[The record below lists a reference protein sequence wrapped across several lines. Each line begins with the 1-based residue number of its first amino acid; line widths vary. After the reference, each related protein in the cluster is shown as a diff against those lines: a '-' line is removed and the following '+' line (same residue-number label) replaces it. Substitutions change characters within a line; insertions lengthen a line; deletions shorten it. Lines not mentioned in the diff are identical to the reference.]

1 MILFR
6 YLIKEVSQATAAVT
20 VILLLIVTSG
30 RLAKYLAQSSSGHLS
45 SDVVFWV
52 ILFRIPDFLPLIL
65 PLGFFIGVLLAYGR
79 LYVDNEMIV
88 MNACGTGKKRL
99 VTITAIP
106 AILMSMLVAYLTLF
120 GAPSS
125 LNKVQS
131 ILQNPANTNSLAILQ
146 EGKFQET
153 SDGQRVIYA
162 ENFDPN
168 SDAVNDVW
176 MVEHRRDGSVIVIRA
191 DSGRISD
198 NADLG
203 GGQYL
208 TLDNGSVYDGFVGK
222 RDYQITEFASYS
234 QKVVERRRVEK
245 LQLEGDAKTTRAL
258 FMSDKP
264 SDIAALHW
272 RFSLPVVVLVVALL
286 ALALSK
292 TNQRSG
298 RYIKMLPAVLI
309 YLLYIV
315 AITGVRNKIE
325 METQPPLMIWLVHGL
340 FFIGALMLLLE
351 DDFKRLLAARKS
363 RVAI

>member
-6 YLIKEVSQATAAVT
+6 YLVKEVSQATAAVT
-20 VILLLIVTSG
+20 IILLLLVTSG
-30 RLAKYLAQSSSGHLS
+30 RLAKYLAQSSSGDLS

-106 AILMSMLVAYLTLF
+106 AFLMSMLVAYLTLF
-120 GAPSS
+120 GAPAS

-131 ILQNPANTNSLAILQ
+131 ILQDPANTNSLAILQ

-153 SDGQRVIYA
+153 SNGQRVIYA
-162 ENFDPN
+162 EQFDTEN
-168 SDAVNDVW
+168 DAVNGVW
-176 MVEHRRDGSVIVIRA
+176 LVEHRRDGSVVIIRA

-198 NADLG
+198 NPQLDS
-203 GGQYL
+203 QYL
-208 TLDNGSVYDGFVGK
+208 TLADGAVYDGFIGQ
-222 RDYQITEFASYS
+222 RDYQITEFQTYA
-234 QKVVERRRVEK
+234 QKVVERRRVEQ
-245 LQLEGDAKTTRAL
+245 LQLEGDAKSTRAL
-258 FMSDKP
+258 FMSTQP
-264 SDIAALHW
+264 GDIAALHW

-315 AITGVRNKIE
+315 AITGVRNMIE
-325 METQPPLMIWLVHGL
+325 MGSQPAVMIWLVHAL
-340 FFIGALMLLLE
+340 FFIGALMLLLK
-351 DDFKRLLAARKS
+351 DDFSRALAAHKS
-363 RVAI
+363 TVAA

>member
-162 ENFDPN
+162 EKFDPN

-222 RDYQITEFASYS
+222 RDYQLTEFASYS

-272 RFSLPVVVLVVALL
+272 RFSLPVVVLVVALS

-363 RVAI
+363 RAAI

>member
-106 AILMSMLVAYLTLF
+106 AVLMSMLVAYLTLF
-120 GAPSS
+120 GAPAS

-162 ENFDPN
+162 EKFDPE

-176 MVEHRRDGSVIVIRA
+176 MVEHRRDGSVVVIRA
-191 DSGRISD
+191 DSGRIID
-198 NADLG
+198 NANL

-208 TLDNGSVYDGFVGK
+208 TLANGAVYDGFVGQ
-222 RDYQITEFASYS
+222 RDYQITEFTSYA

-258 FMSDKP
+258 FMS
-264 SDIAALHW
+264 SELGDIAALHW

-325 METQPPLMIWLVHGL
+325 MGSQPPLMIWLVHGL

-351 DDFKRLLAARKS
+351 DDFKRVLASRKS

>member
-6 YLIKEVSQATAAVT
+6 YLVKEVLQATAAVT
-20 VILLLIVTSG
+20 IILLLIVTSG
-30 RLAKYLAQSSSGHLS
+30 RLAKYLAQSSSGDLS

-106 AILMSMLVAYLTLF
+106 AFLMSMLVAYLTLF
-120 GAPSS
+120 GAPAS
-125 LNKVQS
+125 LKKVQS
-131 ILQNPANTNSLAILQ
+131 ILQDPANTNSLAILQ

-162 ENFDPN
+162 EQFDPEN
-168 SDAVNDVW
+168 DAVNGVW
-176 MVEHRRDGSVIVIRA
+176 LVEHRRDGSVVIIRA
-191 DSGRISD
+191 DSGRVAD
-198 NADLG
+198 NPKLN
-203 GGQYL
+203 GQYL
-208 TLDNGSVYDGFVGK
+208 MLADGAVYDGFVGQ
-222 RDYQITEFASYS
+222 RDYQITEFQSYS
-234 QKVVERRRVEK
+234 QKVIERRRVEQ
-245 LQLEGDAKTTRAL
+245 LQLEGDAKTTIAL
-258 FMSDKP
+258 FKSTKA

-315 AITGVRNKIE
+315 AITGVRNMIE
-325 METQPPLMIWLVHGL
+325 MGSQPVIMIWLVHSL
-340 FFIGALMLLLE
+340 FFIGALMLLLK
-351 DDFKRLLAARKS
+351 DDVGRALAARKS
-363 RVAI
+363 MAAA

>member
-162 ENFDPN
+162 EKFDPN

-222 RDYQITEFASYS
+222 RDYQLTEFASYS

-363 RVAI
+363 RAAI

>member
-162 ENFDPN
+162 EKFDPN

-363 RVAI
+363 RAAI

>member
-52 ILFRIPDFLPLIL
+52 IFFRIPDFLPLIL

-106 AILMSMLVAYLTLF
+106 AVLMSMLVAYLTLF
-120 GAPSS
+120 GAPAS

-162 ENFDPN
+162 EKFDSD

-176 MVEHRRDGSVIVIRA
+176 MVEHRRDGSVVVIRA
-191 DSGRISD
+191 DSGEITE
-198 NADLG
+198 NANFE
-203 GGQYL
+203 GQYL
-208 TLDNGSVYDGFVGK
+208 TLTNGAVYDGFVGK
-222 RDYQITEFASYS
+222 RDYQITEFTSYA

-258 FMSDKP
+258 FMSDEP
-264 SDIAALHW
+264 GDIAALHW

-315 AITGVRNKIE
+315 AITGVRNMIE
-325 METQPPLMIWLVHGL
+325 MESQPPLMIWLVHSL
-340 FFIGALMLLLE
+340 FFIGALMSLLE
-351 DDFKRLLAARKS
+351 DDFRRALAARKS
-363 RVAI
+363 NVAV

>member
-88 MNACGTGKKRL
+88 MNACGTGKNFL

-162 ENFDPN
+162 EKFDPN